1 MRHRKAGRKFGRN
14 SSNRAAMFKNQVQS
28 LLEYERIETTV
39 PRAKEVRGIAERLI
53 TLGKRGG
60 LHSVRLVERL
70 VRKKSVITKLFT
82 ELAPRFKDRPG
93 GYTRIVRTRRRL
105 GDGAPMGF
113 LELLP
118 PPGGRPA
125 KRGPAPEVDEKAE
138 KKAAE
143 AKPAKARAE
152 KKRKTETP
160 EAPKKR
166 AGERTAKAEK
176 DAAEKPK
183 AERKPKAAAKPAAAR
198 RGDSAP
204 DAAPGRHRGK
214 GAKGTGEET
223 RGE

>member
-1 MRHRKAGRKFGRN
+1 MRHRRAGRKFGRN

-39 PRAKEVRGIAERLI
+39 PKAKEVRGIAERLI

-60 LHSVRLVERL
+60 LHSVRLVERV
-70 VRKKSVITKLFT
+70 VRKKSVITKLFE

-125 KRGPAPEVDEKAE
+125 RGAPAPEPPKEKEAE
-138 KKAAE
+138 
-143 AKPAKARAE
+143 
-152 KKRKTETP
+152 
-160 EAPKKR
+160 
-166 AGERTAKAEK
+166 
-176 DAAEKPK
+176 AAEKPPRKPAGSK
-183 AERKPKAAAKPAAAR
+183 AAKPKAAKPKAEKAAR
-198 RGDSAP
+198 PKAGKTPGPRAGKGTADRPARGK
-204 DAAPGRHRGK
+204 K
-214 GAKGTGEET
+214 GAKKDTQ
-223 RGE
+223 

>member
-14 SSNRAAMFKNQVQS
+14 SSNRAAMFRNQVQS

-60 LHSVRLVERL
+60 LHSVRLVERM
-70 VRKKSVITKLFT
+70 VRKKAVITKLFT

-125 KRGPAPEVDEKAE
+125 KGEPAPRVDEKAE

-143 AKPAKARAE
+143 EKPAKARAE
-152 KKRKTETP
+152 KKPKSEKP
-160 EAPKKR
+160 GAPKRPK
-166 AGERTAKAEK
+166 AEKAKAQKAKAEK
-176 DAAEKPK
+176 GEKGEKPEAGGK
-183 AERKPKAAAKPAAAR
+183 SAR
-198 RGDSAP
+198 RGSASADRP
-204 DAAPGRHRGK
+204 SGAAGRRPRGGDRK
-214 GAKGTGEET
+214 GE
-223 RGE
+223 

>member
-14 SSNRAAMFKNQVQS
+14 SSNRAAMFRNQVQS

-60 LHSVRLVERL
+60 LHSVRLVERM
-70 VRKKSVITKLFT
+70 VRKKAVITKLFS

-125 KRGPAPEVDEKAE
+125 KGEPAPRVDEKAE

-143 AKPAKARAE
+143 EKPAKARAE
-152 KKRKTETP
+152 KKPKTEKP
-160 EAPKKR
+160 GAPKR
-166 AGERTAKAEK
+166 PKAEK
-176 DAAEKPK
+176 PRAEKPK
-183 AERKPKAAAKPAAAR
+183 AEKAKAEKAKAEKGATSAR
-198 RGDSAP
+198 RKDSSK
-204 DAAPGRHRGK
+204 DAAPGRRPRGGDRK
-214 GAKGTGEET
+214 GE
-223 RGE
+223 

>member
-39 PRAKEVRGIAERLI
+39 PKAKEVRGIAERLI

-60 LHSVRLVERL
+60 LHSIRLVERV
-70 VRKKSVITKLFT
+70 VRKKSVITKLFE
-82 ELAPRFKDRPG
+82 ELGPRFKDRPG

-125 KRGPAPEVDEKAE
+125 KGAPE
-138 KKAAE
+138 
-143 AKPAKARAE
+143 
-152 KKRKTETP
+152 P
-160 EAPKKR
+160 EAPKEPKEKE
-166 AGERTAKAEK
+166 GAE
-176 DAAEKPK
+176 AAKPK
-183 AERKPKAAAKPAAAR
+183 ATKPRAEKGQKRPRGKAAGKR
-198 RGDSAP
+198 
-204 DAAPGRHRGK
+204 DA
-214 GAKGTGEET
+214 E
-223 RGE
+223 

>member
-39 PRAKEVRGIAERLI
+39 PKAKEVRGIAERLI

-60 LHSVRLVERL
+60 LHSIRLVERV
-70 VRKKSVITKLFT
+70 VRKKSVITKLFE
-82 ELAPRFKDRPG
+82 ELGPRFKDRPG

-125 KRGPAPEVDEKAE
+125 KGAPE
-138 KKAAE
+138 
-143 AKPAKARAE
+143 
-152 KKRKTETP
+152 P
-160 EAPKKR
+160 EAPKEPKSMPGSTYPGELD
-166 AGERTAKAEK
+166 AGQKVGRLDKYLREFGSYQQPQGPYAIDIRHWQEIT
-176 DAAEKPK
+176 
-183 AERKPKAAAKPAAAR
+183 RKPLVDPRDIANRPR
-198 RGDSAP
+198 D
-204 DAAPGRHRGK
+204 
-214 GAKGTGEET
+214 KGTK
-223 RGE
+223 RR